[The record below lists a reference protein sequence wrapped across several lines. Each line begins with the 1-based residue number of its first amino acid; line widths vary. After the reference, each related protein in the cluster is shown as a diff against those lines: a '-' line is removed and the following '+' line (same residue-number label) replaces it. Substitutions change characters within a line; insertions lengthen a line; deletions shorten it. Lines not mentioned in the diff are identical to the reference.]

1 METKR
6 NSGVALIEAGRTAK
20 RLKVFRAREFVA
32 QGFPREYIA
41 RLQKAGEVQRL
52 ARGLYATSD
61 FDGDNDQMLL
71 EVSKRFPKGVLCLLT
86 ALRFHD
92 IGTQSPFE
100 VWLALPRGLNFSK
113 AAGAP
118 VRFFKFSNA
127 AYSFGIEEH
136 KVSGGIIR
144 VYSPAKTVADCF
156 KYRNKFG
163 VDVAVE
169 ALRDGWRN
177 KKFTMN
183 ELAAAADACRVSR
196 VMQPYM
202 EMLA

>member
-1 METKR
+1 VETIR
-6 NSGVALIEAGRTAK
+6 NTASFLNDAGTAAK
-20 RLKVFRAREFVA
+20 RLRVFRTNKFVSK
-32 QGFPREYIA
+32 GFPREYLL
-41 RLQKAGEVQRL
+41 RMLKAGELQRL
-52 ARGLYATSD
+52 GRGLYAVSN
-61 FDGDNDQMLL
+61 FDGDNNQTLL
-71 EVSKRFPKGVLCLLT
+71 EVSQHFPKGVMCLLT

-113 AAGAP
+113 AAKGP
-118 VRFFKFSNA
+118 VRFFKFSNT
-127 AYSFGIEEH
+127 AYGFGVEKH
-136 KVSGGIIR
+136 KVAGGIIR

-163 VDVAVE
+163 IDVAVE

-177 KKFTMN
+177 KKFTMA
-183 ELAAAADACRVSR
+183 ELAEAADACRVRR

-202 EMLA
+202 EMMA

>member
-6 NSGVALIEAGRTAK
+6 NRATRLIEAGHTAR
-20 RLKVFRAREFVA
+20 RLKVFRAHEFVSS
-32 QGFPREYIA
+32 GFPREYIL
-41 RLQKAGEVQRL
+41 RLQKDGKVQRL
-52 ARGLYATSD
+52 GRGLYAVSN

-71 EVSKRFPKGVLCLLT
+71 EVSKHFSKGVLCLLT

-113 AAGAP
+113 TAEAP
-118 VRFFKFSNA
+118 IRFFKFSDA
-127 AYSFGIEEH
+127 AYRFGIEEH
-136 KVSGGIIR
+136 KVSGGVIR

-163 VDVAVE
+163 LDVAVE

-183 ELAAAADACRVSR
+183 ELTEAAAACRVRR